1 MSDSLSLDT
10 SSAINALSALE
21 KKFGNVLKS
30 VKRFSTSFDADTFK
44 ATKETLATLKT
55 VAVQIQSTSEAID
68 AAADSVSKS
77 FRKLGGSKDSLK
89 GAKTFEQLS
98 KIISKFNTLQGVDT
112 SALDG
117 LSQSVRVISK
127 SMSSMNGVSF
137 DATGIEKGLRSL
149 DDVFKK
155 ISVVGSSVN
164 RTPDSIN
171 FDPTKIEL
179 LKSISVSISKLS
191 VALRKFPDTN
201 SIKDNGGRV
210 VESVKQVRS
219 IFNRLS
225 KAFSGTMQ
233 VNTNGMLVVVELANS
248 QTLAVRK
255 VADTLKK
262 FMVSMRESMKG
273 FGQKSLDK
281 IVITL
286 YTLRTSI
293 INVFRSVSKLF
304 DGIASVKTDKNAS
317 GSFVV
322 TLAQSKTLAVEQV
335 IKALIKFS
343 NSVLAV
349 KNSWSTSMATN
360 VSKIL
365 KALGTSVVSLF
376 NSLSSL
382 FHAFDSIT
390 GTNNGG
396 YANKIVQYAD
406 SQVIA
411 VVHVTNALSR
421 LVSAVSSI
429 SGSFNSSMLSNIES
443 YIQLL
448 RQSVVHL
455 FNDLSTLFTAVN
467 QTSVN
472 STGGTDTKI
481 VETTNSQAL
490 AVRRISDA
498 LLRFMKVVNV
508 STKLKPATIATTL
521 ATIKNSVIVLFKEV
535 SNLNSAMANNPN
547 SPNAGSIASVV
558 EGVKAVSTVLGRFTF
573 SVTKLNSINP
583 QQFNKALANIRV
595 QIKLFIHDLGGM
607 TNIPSFA
614 NFSKLAE
621 AFNKLA
627 VALKTTAGTASRA
640 KKQLE
645 DLSGVHP
652 KFGKLTSIIKQFFTA
667 FTGFSIIYSTARAI
681 QSSLSSLSNLEMAM
695 ARVNT
700 IARASKPI
708 LAQWSDHVRNMSVA
722 YGMDRNDLAKALYD
736 INSATITGS
745 RAMFVLEASVRA
757 ARAGFTETG
766 KVAELL
772 SKAINA
778 YGYAASDAGRLS
790 DILFKTVERGINPME
805 ELVQYMG
812 RLLTVANNAGVTFEE
827 VNAAIATLT
836 VNGFQTNI
844 ATTALNSSFL
854 KLAQGN
860 DKLNAL
866 FQQFG
871 YESAAAAIRVEGFG
885 YALAKIKE
893 ATGGTTESLTKLG
906 FNYRDIRAMSVLAS
920 GGLDEYLHN
929 LKEMEN
935 AGKEGTATSKALEEV
950 TGTLAFKWD
959 VVKQAVQDAFIAIQ
973 NWAGSSDFLKGL
985 LDSVIGF
992 ANAVRNVF
1000 NNAKQLDSVLQ
1011 SLASTVSNLVKV
1023 FIAYKATTMNFSTH
1037 IAMWGKL
1044 KTAIDFAKIAL
1055 AKYNHMQII
1064 AGRTGLSGF
1073 GALIFKINAFTKALF
1088 GARLAVVALKA
1099 SLTFG
1104 ISLAIDAAI
1113 SALLYWIGRA
1123 QNITRT
1129 GKDTEESR
1137 QGVYDSG
1144 KSLEEN
1150 LNALKGT
1157 KYLQRDDINQAK
1169 DALAAYIEQ
1178 VKQLKATVEAIGD
1191 NATVDEKSDLASA
1204 EVNVKRYQEAMKLL
1218 EAQEKKNRRET
1229 ARYINLQHSLQN
1241 IEKSNK
1247 KAVDAS
1253 TSAMSKYVTAR
1264 AKVNDT
1270 RKALEKAGIDTS
1282 ALDVDPAAFSA
1293 QMKAM
1298 FEAGE
1303 ISPELQNHITALSVG
1318 FSDMANNIR
1327 GAASALNE
1335 LQSNLE
1341 YLAGISPKK
1350 DSLFGLL
1357 NTSRKSLDTN
1367 YILKVSNQKT
1377 TAISS
1382 KSMDAYRAKFDKY
1395 RGYPTLQGLSD
1406 SLRIAKENRITQNN
1420 LLSRRL
1426 TEAQNKRNMEWGRYT
1441 TARDQ
1446 IAEGK
1451 RYILLGGARRPQ
1463 SLEDAILSEKGA
1475 FDAVYGSSQ
1484 ERQFNKSNRMKEY
1497 SALVD
1502 QLKKQRSAV
1511 DSVPISSK
1519 ELGAFAKN
1527 NPELAKKIDEMKTTD
1542 SGAVLKL
1549 VQDELKKQQESYV
1562 NEQGT
1567 KRFAE
1572 LQRMYA
1578 SGDPDKMLK
1587 AVSSYVDEFG
1597 GKREDFQASVLDG
1610 PTAIAGAVEAV
1621 KKGMKIEDYTAQ
1633 FRDSFANE
1641 EEYKKWVE
1649 GLKKGSDAMAKL
1661 KHAFDDMAADMKKF
1675 TGGLADSLLSPE
1687 MQRAKKEKRAEE
1699 LRAKLESDML
1709 AGYALQSDEMKE
1721 WQALT
1726 QELANASK
1734 EFTVPATITSTK
1746 AVEAGSEQAFNMIA
1760 KQVFAGKTK
1769 PEERQVKLLQ
1779 KSVEFGEKMT
1789 GYLEKLAENT
1799 AKGLVPVYSGGK

>member
-55 VAVQIQSTSEAID
+55 VAVQMKSTSEAID

-98 KIISKFNTLQGVDT
+98 KIISKFNKLQGVDT
-112 SALDG
+112 TAVDG
-117 LSQSVRVISK
+117 LAQSMRVISK
-127 SMSSMNGVSF
+127 SMSSMSGVSF
-137 DATGIEKGLRSL
+137 DATGIESGLRTL
-149 DDVFKK
+149 NAVFEK
-155 ISVVGSSVN
+155 ISVVGSSGN
-164 RTPDSIN
+164 SDPDLIN

-179 LKSISVSISKLS
+179 LKSISISVSKLS
-191 VALRKFPDTN
+191 AALRKFPDTN
-201 SIKDNGGRV
+201 TIMDSGMRV
-210 VESVKQVRS
+210 VESVKQVRT
-219 IFNRLS
+219 IFNKLS

-233 VNTNGMLVVVELANS
+233 VNTNGMFVIVELANS

-255 VADTLKK
+255 VADALKK

-273 FGQKSLDK
+273 FSQKSLDK

-293 INVFRSVSKLF
+293 INLFRSVSKLF
-304 DGIASVKTDKNAS
+304 TGIASIKNGTNSS
-317 GSFVV
+317 GSFIVA
-322 TLAQSKTLAVEQV
+322 LAQSKTLAVTQV
-335 IKALIKFS
+335 VKALLKFS
-343 NSVLAV
+343 KSMLAV
-349 KNSWSTSMATN
+349 NNSWSASMATN
-360 VSKIL
+360 VSNVL
-365 KALGTSVVSLF
+365 KTLGTSIVSIF

-390 GTNNGG
+390 ATNNGG
-396 YANKIVQYAD
+396 YVNKIVQYAD
-406 SQVIA
+406 SQVLA
-411 VVHVTNALSR
+411 VTHVTNALSR

-429 SGSFNSSMLSNIES
+429 SGSVNSSMLSNIES

-472 STGGTDTKI
+472 SNGGTDTKI

-498 LLRFMKVVNV
+498 LLRFLKVANA
-508 STKLKPATIATTL
+508 SAQLKPATIATTL

-535 SNLNSAMANNPN
+535 ANLNSAMA
-547 SPNAGSIASVV
+547 SGPNAPNASSIVSVV
-558 EGVKAVSTVLGRFTF
+558 EGVKAVSTALGRFTF
-573 SVTKLNSINP
+573 TVTKLNSINP
-583 QQFNKALANIRV
+583 QQFNQALANIRV

-607 TNIPSFA
+607 TNLPSFA

-627 VALKTTAGTASRA
+627 TALKITAGTASRA
-640 KKQLE
+640 KKRLE
-645 DLSGVHP
+645 DLSDVHP

-681 QSSLSSLSNLEMAM
+681 QSTLSSISKLEIAM

-708 LAQWSDHVRNMSVA
+708 LAQWSDQVRKMSVS

-745 RAMFVLEASVRA
+745 RAMFVLGASVRA

-772 SKAINA
+772 AKAINA

-805 ELVQYMG
+805 ELTQYMG
-812 RLLTVANNAGVTFEE
+812 RLFTVANNAGVTFEE
-827 VNAAIATLT
+827 VNAALATLT

-860 DKLNAL
+860 AKLNAL

-906 FNYRDIRAMSVLAS
+906 FNYRDIRAMSVLAA
-920 GGLDEYLHN
+920 GGLEEYLHN
-929 LKEMEN
+929 LEEMEK

-959 VVKQAVQDAFIAIQ
+959 VVKQAVQDAFLAIQ

-985 LDSVIGF
+985 LDSFIDF
-992 ANAVRNVF
+992 ANTVRNVF
-1000 NNAKQLDSVLQ
+1000 DNAKQVDSALQ
-1011 SLASTVSNLVKV
+1011 KVASTVSMLIKV
-1023 FIAYKATTMNFSTH
+1023 FLSYKAVTVLLNTTIGTWTKLRAAINSAKMALVQYNTAQ
-1037 IAMWGKL
+1037 IA
-1044 KTAIDFAKIAL
+1044 
-1055 AKYNHMQII
+1055 
-1064 AGRTGLSGF
+1064 AGRAGLSGF
-1073 GALIFKINAFTKALF
+1073 SALIFKIKAFTASLF
-1088 GARLAVVALKA
+1088 GAKLAVIGLKA
-1099 SLTFG
+1099 ALSFG
-1104 ISLAIDAAI
+1104 ISLAIDSAVAA
-1113 SALLYWIGRA
+1113 LQYWIGRT
-1123 QNITRT
+1123 QNIPRT
-1129 GKDTEESR
+1129 GKDIAESR

-1150 LNALKGT
+1150 LNTLKGT

-1169 DALAAYIEQ
+1169 DALAAYIEK
-1178 VKQLKATVEAIGD
+1178 VKQLKAMVEAKGDKATVE
-1191 NATVDEKSDLASA
+1191 EKSDLAAA
-1204 EVNVKRYQEAMKLL
+1204 EANVKRYQEAMKQL
-1218 EAQEKKNRRET
+1218 EEQEKKNRKET

-1241 IEKSNK
+1241 IENSNK

-1253 TSAMSKYVTAR
+1253 TSAMSKYVAAR
-1264 AKVNDT
+1264 AKVNDA

-1282 ALDVDPAAFSA
+1282 ALDVDPAAFTA
-1293 QMKAM
+1293 QMKEM

-1303 ISPELQNHITALSVG
+1303 ISPELQQHITALSVG
-1318 FSDMANNIR
+1318 FSDMANNVR

-1357 NTSRKSLDTN
+1357 NNARKSLDTN
-1367 YILKVSNQKT
+1367 YMLKVTNQKT
-1377 TAISS
+1377 TTLNS
-1382 KSMDAYRAKFDKY
+1382 KNMDAYRAKFDKY
-1395 RGYPTLQGLSD
+1395 RGDPTLQGLSD
-1406 SLRIAKENRITQNN
+1406 SLRTAKDNRIIQTN
-1420 LLSRRL
+1420 LLSHRI

-1451 RYILLGGARRPQ
+1451 RDMLLGGALPRPKIAG
-1463 SLEDAILSEKGA
+1463 AILSGKGA
-1475 FDAVYGSSQ
+1475 VDVIYGSSQ
-1484 ERQFNKSNRMKEY
+1484 ERRFKQSNRMEEY
-1497 SALVD
+1497 GAIVD
-1502 QLKKQRSAV
+1502 SLKKQRSAV
-1511 DSVPISSK
+1511 DSAPITAK
-1519 ELGAFAKN
+1519 ELGSFAKN
-1527 NPELAKKIDEMKTTD
+1527 NPELAKKIESLKTTD
-1542 SGAVLKL
+1542 SGAILKV
-1549 VQDELKKQQESYV
+1549 VQDALKKQQESYV

-1610 PTAIAGAVEAV
+1610 PVAIASAVEAV

-1649 GLKKGSDAMAKL
+1649 GLKKGADAMAKL

-1699 LRAKLESDML
+1699 LRSKLESDML

-1721 WQALT
+1721 WQSLT
-1726 QELANASK
+1726 QELANAPK
-1734 EFTVPATITSTK
+1734 EFTVPTTITSTK
-1746 AVEAGSEQAFNMIA
+1746 AVEAGSEQAFDMIA